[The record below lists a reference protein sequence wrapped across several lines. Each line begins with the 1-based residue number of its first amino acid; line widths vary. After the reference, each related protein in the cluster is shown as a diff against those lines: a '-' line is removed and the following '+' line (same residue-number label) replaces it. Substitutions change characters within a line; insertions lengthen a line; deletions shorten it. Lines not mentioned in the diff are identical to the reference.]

1 MTQMGGGSVT
11 DTRLQR
17 LARLALDTDPVAWVA
32 AERAKGRSW
41 AAIAADLTDRCGG
54 GPPISRETVRL
65 WTTAPLDADC
75 QDPPTH

>member
-65 WTTAPLDADC
+65 WT

>member
-1 MTQMGGGSVT
+1 MS

-17 LARLALDTDPVAWVA
+17 LARLALGTDPVAWVED
-32 AERAKGRSW
+32 ERAKGRPW
-41 AAIAADLTDRCGG
+41 ATIAADLTDRCG

-65 WTTAPLDADC
+65 WTTTLPDTDC

>member
-17 LARLALDTDPVAWVA
+17 LARLALGTDPVMWVET
-32 AERAKGRSW
+32 ERAKGRSW

>member
-1 MTQMGGGSVT
+1 MGT
-11 DTRLQR
+11 HQDTRLQR

-41 AAIAADLTDRCGG
+41 TAIAADLTDRCG

-65 WTTAPLDADC
+65 WTTTAPLDADC

>member
-1 MTQMGGGSVT
+1 MGTQQ

-17 LARLALDTDPVAWVA
+17 LARLALDTDPVMWVA

>member
-41 AAIAADLTDRCGG
+41 AAIAADLTDCCGG

>member
-17 LARLALDTDPVAWVA
+17 LARLALGTDPVMWVET
-32 AERAKGRSW
+32 ERAKGRSW
-41 AAIAADLTDRCGG
+41 AAIAADLTDRCG

>member
-1 MTQMGGGSVT
+1 MT

-17 LARLALDTDPVAWVA
+17 LARLALDADPVAWVET
-32 AERAKGRSW
+32 ERAKGRSW

-54 GPPISRETVRL
+54 PPISRETVRL
-65 WTTAPLDADC
+65 WTTTAPLDADC